1 MKKKIVMVVLM
12 SLMLSVVGCASVG
25 GEVPKGNQEEV
36 QESEANTQVQE
47 EGADSEED
55 EAVAKEGYKEA
66 GNEESDEVNSGN
78 EKAASEMAIGKVTA
92 IEGDTITVV
101 LGEMNMG
108 GDAPTGEKPA
118 EGKAPTGEKPSE
130 GEAPTG
136 EKPAEGE
143 APSGE
148 RPTEGEAPSQI
159 PFTASDESITITFD
173 SSVAIWMMTDGEIA
187 EGSVEA
193 IAVDTMLSIAYDDA
207 GVVTSI
213 QIMGS

>member
-36 QESEANTQVQE
+36 QESEANLQVQE

-55 EAVAKEGYKEA
+55 EAVAKEGNKEA

-118 EGKAPTGEKPSE
+118 EG
-130 GEAPTG
+130 
-136 EKPAEGE
+136 E

-148 RPTEGEAPSQI
+148 RPTGGEAPSQI

>member
-1 MKKKIVMVVLM
+1 MKKKIVMVVFM

-55 EAVAKEGYKEA
+55 EAVAKEGNKEA

-108 GDAPTGEKPA
+108 
-118 EGKAPTGEKPSE
+118 
-130 GEAPTG
+130 
-136 EKPAEGE
+136 GE

-187 EGSVEA
+187 EGSVDA

-207 GVVTSI
+207 GAVTSV